1 MNLTGTPQL
10 SDNKVRLHFLC
21 GKIASGKSTLAKQ
34 LAKQPRT
41 VLLSEDEWLSTLYPN
56 EVTELTH
63 YIAKSTLVKKVLE
76 KHIKQLMDAGNT
88 VVMDF
93 PANTPNQ
100 RQWLKSLAQLSNV
113 PYVFHVLQVDNDECK
128 ARLAARNLTGKNPF
142 HTSDTQFDLITA
154 HFSYPAPDEQLNC
167 QFYPE

>member
-1 MNLTGTPQL
+1 MNLAESPQTT
-10 SDNKVRLHFLC
+10 DKKVRLHFLC

-41 VLLSEDEWLSTLYPN
+41 ILLSEDEWLSTLYPN
-56 EVTELTH
+56 EIMELAH
-63 YIAKSTLVKKVLE
+63 YIAKSALVKNVLE

-93 PANTPNQ
+93 PANTPSQ
-100 RQWLKSLAQLSNV
+100 RQWLKSLAQSSNV
-113 PYVFHVLQVDNDECK
+113 PYVFHVLQVENDECK
-128 ARLAARNLTGKNPF
+128 ARLAARNLTGENLF
-142 HTSDTQFDLITA
+142 QTSDAQFDLITA
-154 HFSYPAPDEQLNC
+154 HFSYPVPDEQLNC